1 MYKSETDFF
10 VKFHTF
16 FPTHIVKNAFPT
28 GRLPT
33 GCLSGLAHDA
43 VGNVSRGRGIVPLFL
58 WQFIN
63 CTLWS
68 RDVCARI
75 RHRKIALW
83 DGRNIGLLWAKVRRF
98 KDKSTEVCIKE
109 VRCFGFPD
117 WRSVP
122 NIGRDTDFDN
132 KTINNRQLY
141 NAKKGIPFVT
151 YLSQLESRQKG
162 LQTRHSALWICPQ
175 HTVQIGIDRYRT

>member
-16 FPTHIVKNAFPT
+16 FPTHIVKCIP
-28 GRLPT
+28 
-33 GCLSGLAHDA
+33 D
-43 VGNVSRGRGIVPLFL
+43 
-58 WQFIN
+58 
-63 CTLWS
+63 
-68 RDVCARI
+68 
-75 RHRKIALW
+75 RKIAHRMPFRTCPRCRRQCKQRKRHCPTFSLAIYQLHPLVT
-83 DGRNIGLLWAKVRRF
+83 GRMCQNPTQENCLVGWQKHRTSLG
-98 KDKSTEVCIKE
+98 KSTEVCIKE

-141 NAKKGIPFVT
+141 NAKKRDSICDILITNGIPSERIADT
-151 YLSQLESRQKG
+151 L
-162 LQTRHSALWICPQ
+162 
-175 HTVQIGIDRYRT
+175 

>member
-1 MYKSETDFF
+1 MVRELQ
-10 VKFHTF
+10 
-16 FPTHIVKNAFPT
+16 N
-28 GRLPT
+28 
-33 GCLSGLAHDA
+33 
-43 VGNVSRGRGIVPLFL
+43 
-58 WQFIN
+58 
-63 CTLWS
+63 
-68 RDVCARI
+68 I
-75 RHRKIALW
+75 R
-83 DGRNIGLLWAKVRRF
+83 LLWAKVRMF
-98 KDKSTEVCIKE
+98 CIKSTDVCIKE

-141 NAKKGIPFVT
+141 NTKNRIPIVT